1 MHGSVHRIKKVSTP
15 PQRPRHDG
23 GPYDFYTLA
32 AQPERQPSPCSC
44 VDLARRPHYWQAS
57 RHEPFFRLPRKPCG
71 LWLRPC
77 CALNLDRT
85 KLACSAIRNARP
97 RFTGRPGLW
106 LRLTRS
112 GDAIDSVAPNRITLR
127 RNHES
132 SLAIIGK
139 PRIRGCQSSRT
150 WLPRLSLL
158 RRPSRRRR
166 HPSARR

>member
-57 RHEPFFRLPRKPCG
+57 HHEPFFRLPRKPCG

-77 CALNLDRT
+77 CALNLARA
-85 KLACSAIRNARP
+85 KLAFTAIRNAGP
-97 RFTGRPGLW
+97 RFTGRP
-106 LRLTRS
+106 
-112 GDAIDSVAPNRITLR
+112 
-127 RNHES
+127 
-132 SLAIIGK
+132 
-139 PRIRGCQSSRT
+139 RIRGCQWRRT

-158 RRPSRRRR
+158 RRPSRPRH
-166 HPSARR
+166 HPSAQRSAGRRARSTFRSTWHPACAGNRWS